1 MPAAEI
7 VGGRQSHRV
16 RQYVRSRVP
25 RLRWTPHLHASFL
38 HAIHALGGPH
48 KATPKRVL
56 QMMNV
61 PDLTISHVKSHLQ
74 MYRCMTPAA
83 AAIGFAPGH
92 HHRRHHALWRSSV
105 SVEEDAGGGE
115 WVEAGKW
122 APEKSVLRR
131 RGEEGGAF
139 DLSESRRHHRA
150 HQSSAAHY

>member
-1 MPAAEI
+1 MPAAAEI

-83 AAIGFAPGH
+83 AVV
-92 HHRRHHALWRSSV
+92 ALWRPV
-105 SVEEDAGGGE
+105 FFNFSVEEDAGGGE

-122 APEKSVLRR
+122 APEKSLLR

-139 DLSESRRHHRA
+139 DLSGSRRRHRA
-150 HQSSAAHY
+150 QCSAAHH